1 MMSQLFK
8 LFIKIY
14 VLIYIQ
20 GGFIMK
26 KKKLELYRDF
36 LLLIRYY
43 KENQNNYIMSKEDIN
58 KYLDNLTNDK
68 FDLYQA
74 KRNTNNKVKVLS
86 LFK

>member
-1 MMSQLFK
+1 
-8 LFIKIY
+8 
-14 VLIYIQ
+14 
-20 GGFIMK
+20 MK

-74 KRNTNNKVKVLS
+74 KRNTKNKVKVLS

>member
-1 MMSQLFK
+1 
-8 LFIKIY
+8 
-14 VLIYIQ
+14 
-20 GGFIMK
+20 MK

>member
-1 MMSQLFK
+1 
-8 LFIKIY
+8 
-14 VLIYIQ
+14 
-20 GGFIMK
+20 MK

-74 KRNTNNKVKVLS
+74 KRNTNYKVKVLS